1 MYILFAPPPSPTF
14 PLLYNLVKSFP
25 EGKKKIRLILIAKCN
40 IDLKIKMGIH
50 LYISSTPLLHPRKT
64 LKFYKMTPKHRF
76 PQYIPRPLCL
86 TPVRHGVLV
95 VCSCEWCWPNA
106 PAFTGCGG
114 LVLFPLMIRVPSLH
128 CNRWGLFVRRRGRHV
143 FGALCMWCSR
153 HSICICPGLPQ
164 VYHFTQTKLSIVLSS

>member
-1 MYILFAPPPSPTF
+1 MTSFHASFVLHVHFIRPPSPTF

-25 EGKKKIRLILIAKCN
+25 EGKKKKIRLILIAKCN

-76 PQYIPRPLCL
+76 PQYIPRPLCYTGKTL
-86 TPVRHGVLV
+86 WSVGSASRINT
-95 VCSCEWCWPNA
+95 CSCEWCWPIA

-114 LVLFPLMIRVPSLH
+114 
-128 CNRWGLFVRRRGRHV
+128 
-143 FGALCMWCSR
+143 
-153 HSICICPGLPQ
+153 
-164 VYHFTQTKLSIVLSS
+164 